1 MSDTIYL
8 DNAATSYPKPG
19 SVIDAVNEAM
29 LNAGNPGRSGHAL
42 SLWSGR
48 AIESARINVA
58 AIFGEQN
65 ASRIVFALNTTDALN
80 TAIHGILNAAG
91 TDNLDPATGKE
102 HSNPAAGKDSPHPAS
117 AALPHVVTT
126 SMEHNSVIRPLEALT
141 EAGTLG
147 SYTAVKTDQKNG
159 TDPALIKAAIRPD
172 TRLVVC
178 THVSNVTGTVNPVSE
193 IGLVC
198 KEAGIPFLVDA
209 AQSAGYIPFTAKE
222 LNADM
227 IAFPGHKGL
236 LGPQGTG
243 GLWIR
248 EGFELKESRQG
259 GTGSKSE
266 ERSQPKDMP
275 DRFESGTQNTIGLA
289 GLSAGA
295 GYVLDRGIA
304 AIAAHEAA
312 MSNKMLDG
320 LSRIKGIEIFGPP
333 QGRGRSG
340 VISFRINGTSPQETS
355 SILDNAFNI
364 AVRSGLHCAPIA
376 HETIGT
382 LNTGGTVRVSA
393 GIFTTEGET
402 DAFLEAV
409 AEIANG

>member
-1 MSDTIYL
+1 MNKENSTNNPNGIIYL

-19 SVIDAVNEAM
+19 SVIEAVTYAM
-29 LNAGNPGRSGHAL
+29 RNAGNPGRSGHAL

-48 AIESARINVA
+48 AIESARLNVA

-80 TAIHGILNAAG
+80 TAIRGVLSKAG
-91 TDNLDPATGKE
+91 RQ
-102 HSNPAAGKDSPHPAS
+102 
-117 AALPHVVTT
+117 PHVVTT
-126 SMEHNSVIRPLEALT
+126 SMEHNSVIRPLE
-141 EAGTLG
+141 TLVACG
-147 SYTAVKTDQKNG
+147 VLESYTAVKTDPVHG
-159 TDPALIKAAIRPD
+159 TDPALIKAAIRPN
-172 TRLVVC
+172 TKLIVC
-178 THVSNVTGTVNPVSE
+178 THVSNVTGTINDVRE

-198 KEAGIPFLVDA
+198 REAGVPFLVDA
-209 AQSAGYIPFTAKE
+209 AQSAGYLPFTAKE

-248 EGFELKESRQG
+248 EGFEIAESRQG

-266 ERSQPKDMP
+266 ERTQPEDMP

-289 GLSAGA
+289 GLAAGA
-295 GYVLDRGIA
+295 SYVLDRGIGN
-304 AIAAHEAA
+304 ISKHETAL
-312 MSNKMLDG
+312 SNKMLDG
-320 LSRIKGIEIFGPP
+320 LMQIKGIELFGPP
-333 QGRGRSG
+333 ISPDRTG
-340 VISFRINGTSPQETS
+340 VISFRIAGIDPQETS

-382 LNTGGTVRVSA
+382 LTTGGTVRVSA
-393 GIFTTEGET
+393 GVFTTEEEVET
-402 DAFLEAV
+402 FINAV
-409 AEIANG
+409 DEIRPE